1 MKSSK
6 KFQKLIFFTIIASSI
21 IWVFMR
27 ALIENFTDTGKIE
40 IQTVRGSSPEIK
52 NLMSDMNSI
61 GNQLIEDAKY
71 DKVDDKV
78 LNAKIK

>member
-1 MKSSK
+1 MKLYK
-6 KFQKLIFFTIIASSI
+6 KFQKIIFFTIIASSL

-27 ALIENFTDTGKIE
+27 ALIENFTNPDKIE

-52 NLMSDMNSI
+52 NLMGDMNSI